1 MPVHRKLGAVA
12 LILALGFGRRS
23 AFAQQLALPDS
34 AATRCAGG
42 VCTIE
47 GTVAQVSVSHKLGTT
62 FLNFGAAYP
71 HQTFTAVI
79 FHGAKDHFPDPKQ
92 WEGRPVRVTG
102 KVQVYR
108 GKPEMILVAASQLRA
123 AP

>member
-1 MPVHRKLGAVA
+1 MPTYRKAAAVA
-12 LILALGFGRRS
+12 LLLALGFGDRS

-34 AATRCAGG
+34 TATRCAGA

-47 GTVAQVSVSHKLGTT
+47 GTVAQVSVSHKSGTT

-71 HQTFTAVI
+71 HQTFAAVI
-79 FHGAKDHFPDPKQ
+79 FRAARSHFPDPKQ

-102 KVQVYR
+102 NVRVYR
-108 GKPEMILVAASQLRA
+108 GKPEMILVAASQLNA